1 MLKVYEKI
9 IENSLATQILPD
21 FEQIV
26 LPILWQ
32 KPNRGTQKP
41 NRGTQKPNRTEKSKT
56 VQAQPY
62 TKFILFC
69 TTLPYPYSTESNKR
83 RPTVINFEVPSSA
96 LRSYLI
102 PYAY

>member
-1 MLKVYEKI
+1 MLKVYEI

-26 LPILWQ
+26 LPILW
-32 KPNRGTQKP
+32 QKP